1 MSATRRTLALLL
13 GVSCVVLGVAGV
25 FLPVLPTTPF
35 LLVAAWAFARASPRF
50 HRWLHE
56 HRIFGPPLQRWAQ
69 HRVIPLPAKAI
80 ALVSMTASLAAV
92 AAFSRPPP
100 ALLAAMAVV
109 LALVAAY
116 ILSHPSRPP

>member
-1 MSATRRTLALLL
+1 MAL
-13 GVSCVVLGVAGV
+13 GVTCVVLGVAGA

-56 HRIFGPPLQRWAQ
+56 HRIFGPPLQRWAE
-69 HRVIPLPAKAI
+69 HRIIPRPAKAI
-80 ALVSMTASLAAV
+80 ALFSMTASLAAV
-92 AAFSRPPP
+92 TAYSDAPP
-100 ALLAAMAVV
+100 ALLAGMAVA